1 VSIYAIN
8 RDGAQF
14 KRLTG
19 PDGAI
24 AAMREGDTIWMLP
37 EYTFNALYILS
48 NEDLEKF
55 ARMEQE
61 DPEGY
66 P

>member
-1 VSIYAIN
+1 MSLYAIN

-19 PDGAI
+19 PDGAL
-24 AAMREGDTIWMLP
+24 AAMKPGDKIWMLP

-48 NEDLEKF
+48 DDDLEKF
-55 ARMEQE
+55 ARMEQDDE
-61 DPEGY
+61 EAGS
-66 P
+66 